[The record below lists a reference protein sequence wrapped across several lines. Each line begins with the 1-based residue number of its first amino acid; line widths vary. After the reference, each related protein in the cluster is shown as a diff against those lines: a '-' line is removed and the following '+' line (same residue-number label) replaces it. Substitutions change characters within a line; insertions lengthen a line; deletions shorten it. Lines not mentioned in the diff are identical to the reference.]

1 MKLRFF
7 CDHCVPTEIADGS
20 RSPSTDVYVLRD
32 YLPTDSPDQNVIE
45 KAKSL
50 ESILVSLN
58 GDFADIVAYPPHD
71 YCGIIAIQLHDHPE
85 AIPSLMR
92 GLREF
97 LAQHDDATYYR
108 GKLFIIEPHRI
119 RIRS

>member
-1 MKLRFF
+1 MLR
-7 CDHCVPTEIADGS
+7 
-20 RSPSTDVYVLRD
+20 Y

-58 GDFADIVAYPPHD
+58 GDFADIVAYPPQD
-71 YCGIIAIQLHDHPE
+71 YGGIIAVQLHDHPE
-85 AIPSLMR
+85 AIPSLMT

-97 LAQHDDATYYR
+97 LTQHDDATYYR
-108 GKLFIIEPHRI
+108 GKLFLIEPHRI